1 MLNLKGNTM
10 LYGPLMAIFTV
21 AGYLPSA
28 LFYFQS
34 GVSYKRDV
42 VGKPSY
48 A

>member
-1 MLNLKGNTM
+1 MLNLKSNTL
-10 LYGPLMAIFTV
+10 LYGPLIAAFTV

-42 VGKPSY
+42 VSRP
-48 A
+48 